1 MDKDNIVKCTEELLT
16 DNNLKLCIK
25 ENNTYI
31 DIPKEIIKNIN
42 SEKYILQDYI
52 RIYTSIEDLKENINK
67 HLFDKNS
74 SISSSEIGNQLMKI
88 KSEDNLHKIL
98 PYINTDIYKLEERFK
113 VLVPYFGIDIEEINS
128 MREEVKK
135 NYINNSYD
143 NSGVI
148 DKYYLKEI
156 IDSVKNSK
164 MYSLK
169 SKSRYGSMSSEYDLN
184 NKEDIID
191 FNDEEVGGEYCPILV
206 IYKPAKYNRG
216 SYVLED
222 KSYVYIKRQPLDAL
236 IKQERLEERG
246 IDGMGAITYIKL
258 KRDLTNENLQDIMA
272 ELYVYGQKNDIK
284 FENIKLA
291 DIGLNKIWLTADKLK
306 KEYKELRYY
315 HKNLTQKVKDIYES
329 TGAYYTQISGKYIFD
344 SRELLHCYNTFKHK
358 DINS

>member
-1 MDKDNIVKCTEELLT
+1 M
-16 DNNLKLCIK
+16 
-25 ENNTYI
+25 
-31 DIPKEIIKNIN
+31 
-42 SEKYILQDYI
+42 LQDYI
-52 RIYTSIEDLKENINK
+52 RIYTNIENLKENINK
-67 HLFDKNS
+67 YLFDKNS
-74 SISSSEIGNQLMKI
+74 SIGSNEIGNQLMKI

-98 PYINTDIYKLEERFK
+98 PYINTDIYELEERFK
-113 VLVPYFGIDIEEINS
+113 VLVSYFGIDIEEINS
-128 MREEVKK
+128 MREEVKN

-156 IDSVKNSK
+156 INSVKNSK

-169 SKSRYGSMSSEYDLN
+169 SKSRYGSMSSEYDLK

-206 IYKPAKYNRG
+206 VYKPAKYNRG

-258 KRDLTNENLQDIMA
+258 KRDLTNENLQEIMA
-272 ELYVYGQKNDIK
+272 ELYVYGQKNDLKI
-284 FENIKLA
+284 ENIKLA
-291 DIGLNKIWLTADKLK
+291 DITSNKIWLTADRLK

-358 DINS
+358 DINN